1 MIRHEKVS
9 AWNVPRLLLRST
21 LCGAGA
27 GRSGCATPPSPPPS
41 PSPQL
46 SHPIIGPDRNTN
58 LQAEVS
64 NQASHGVLCSGH
76 FFAGARSPKVEP
88 TATDFLRDALSMH
101 HLRDR
106 RAKPTKTA
114 RLARSARWA
123 AYPFVDYWNR
133 IASET
138 VEQPDGIVIR

>member
-21 LCGAGA
+21 LRGAGA
-27 GRSGCATPPSPPPS
+27 GCGGSAHPSPSPS

-46 SHPIIGPDRNTN
+46 SHPIIEPDRNTN
-58 LQAEVS
+58 LQVEAS

-88 TATDFLRDALSMH
+88 TATDFLRDARSMH

-123 AYPFVDYWNR
+123 AYPFVD
-133 IASET
+133 
-138 VEQPDGIVIR
+138 